1 MTLVSDKGEWIC
13 LGNMFAFAVYYSFI
27 NFSSIYFTALHTTI
41 LPGETMYVIILA
53 LELIVHI
60 NDEDVINLL
69 QFMDRWQNNNYQ

>member
-1 MTLVSDKGEWIC
+1 
-13 LGNMFAFAVYYSFI
+13 MFAFAVYYSFI
-27 NFSSIYFTALHTTI
+27 NLSSIYFTALNTTI

-69 QFMDRWQNNNYQ
+69 QFMDSWQNNNYQ